1 MSLIKIS
8 RNYQVTIPAK
18 MRGDLGVKEGDYLDV
33 SIKNGTI
40 IFSPVTP
47 VPVKVSNKK
56 NSKPEKQK

>member
-8 RNYQVTIPAK
+8 RNYQITIPAK
-18 MRGDLGVKEGDYLDV
+18 MRGDLGVREGDYLDV

-47 VPVKVSNKK
+47 VKVSNKK
-56 NSKPEKQK
+56 NNKPEKQK